1 MIQRHTCVSV
11 RCDQCGDAL
20 GSPEFEA
27 HYRTER
33 AALRAATAARW
44 RASSGGRVGVLGV
57 RTGPGLR
64 GRGSPVQ
71 PVASSGSAW
80 GAGGGE

>member
-11 RCDQCGDAL
+11 HCDQCGDAL

-33 AALRAATAARW
+33 AALRAAPPLCQA
-44 RASSGGRVGVLGV
+44 LV
-57 RTGPGLR
+57 RQFG
-64 GRGSPVQ
+64 
-71 PVASSGSAW
+71 ASGSQQRA
-80 GAGGGE
+80 